1 MSHQDEYQRKLCP
14 AAEAVAHIQ
23 SGEILVKGMAAAE
36 PPALLAALARR
47 LEAGELTG
55 LRLYYLHSDRHAAA
69 TVLRYELMDHIVPF
83 CFFLRETE
91 RELIR
96 RGVEDNRKVVHF
108 VPNSFP
114 ELPRFFREEIRVDT
128 TLLTVSPMD
137 RDGNFTF
144 GTNNDYGSAAARA
157 CRRLIVEVNPRMP
170 RTMGDTTLHISEVD
184 AIVEHEAP
192 LLEAPDAPLEPEA
205 AVIGETVADMVRDGA
220 TIQMGVGAIP
230 NAVCQYL
237 RDRRDLGI
245 HTEVLTTGMLDLIRR
260 GVANGRRKSLHPRK
274 AVYTFAL
281 GTRELYDALDN
292 SLLFESRPVDYVV
305 DPRVIARNHEMVSIN
320 AALQV
325 DLYGQVNAEWLN
337 GHQFT
342 GTGGQLAFVRG
353 AYQAPGGRSI
363 IALPATAKKGQAS
376 RIVPHLPG
384 PVTDTRIDTH
394 CVVTEFGVAQLK
406 GKGSSE
412 RAEALISIAHPDFRE
427 ELRQAAR
434 RLFLI

>member
-47 LEAGELTG
+47 IEAGELTG

-192 LLEAPDAPLEPEA
+192 LLEAPDAQ
-205 AVIGETVADMVRDGA
+205 IG
-220 TIQMGVGAIP
+220 
-230 NAVCQYL
+230 
-237 RDRRDLGI
+237 
-245 HTEVLTTGMLDLIRR
+245 
-260 GVANGRRKSLHPRK
+260 
-274 AVYTFAL
+274 
-281 GTRELYDALDN
+281 
-292 SLLFESRPVDYVV
+292 
-305 DPRVIARNHEMVSIN
+305 
-320 AALQV
+320 
-325 DLYGQVNAEWLN
+325 
-337 GHQFT
+337 
-342 GTGGQLAFVRG
+342 
-353 AYQAPGGRSI
+353 
-363 IALPATAKKGQAS
+363 
-376 RIVPHLPG
+376 
-384 PVTDTRIDTH
+384 
-394 CVVTEFGVAQLK
+394 
-406 GKGSSE
+406 
-412 RAEALISIAHPDFRE
+412 RAHV
-427 ELRQAAR
+427 
-434 RLFLI
+434 